1 MSMYSKKKVR
11 CMSNAKEGNLSE
23 SLKEILQGELRGRD
37 IVVCGEKALE
47 ELENRGYGFREGNCV
62 RLSLVEAAYLVYR
75 GFLVVRNEKGEELN
89 FDALVRLGSSLEGD
103 FWTRINVYA
112 DLRNRALVAMPGVQS
127 LEFLLDWKRKERVKR
142 YLVRIVKEGS
152 RLSFKE
158 FEEMFRRALESDREL
173 VMAIVDK
180 EGVISYYI
188 VEGVLREGLPEV
200 EDSDEIS
207 SEQEG

>member
-1 MSMYSKKKVR
+1 MTS
-11 CMSNAKEGNLSE
+11 AKEDDLLE
-23 SLKEILQGELRGRD
+23 SLKEVLQGELRGGD
-37 IVVCGEKALE
+37 VVVCGDKAIE
-47 ELENRGYGFREGNCV
+47 ELGKRGYGFREGTCI
-62 RLSLVEAAYLVYR
+62 RLSILEAAYLVYR
-75 GFLVVRNEKGEELN
+75 GFLVVKNEKGDELK
-89 FDALVRLGSSLEGD
+89 FDELVRLGSKLDKD

-112 DLRNRALVAMPGVQS
+112 DLRNRALIVMPGVQN

-188 VEGVLREGLPEV
+188 VEGVLREGLPEI
-200 EDSDEIS
+200 EDSDEIPPQ
-207 SEQEG
+207 QEG